1 MIFYDELLTPFLSK
15 DPLRPD
21 LNVPT
26 TQTIDDTPYVFATD
40 VHHII
45 RIPQSHCMNAY
56 APQAKHNFQVIW
68 PSGERL
74 RATPLAISAAHLR
87 EAIEQVPLENIYETL
102 PCPKCDGEGSI
113 ECPCCEAT
121 SDCKECDG
129 DGVKKGKL
137 LGTQREEYPHVSIR
151 NIHFN
156 ARLLTNLLSVGEAL
170 GEPILLITDHDQ
182 SRIAVFAIGDIRVG
196 IMPMMHTPSTESIV
210 VKI

>member
-40 VHHII
+40 AHYVI

-68 PSGERL
+68 PAGDRL
-74 RATPLAISAAHLR
+74 RPTPLAISAAHLR
-87 EAIEQVPLENIYETL
+87 EAIEQVPLENIYEINQ
-102 PCPKCDGEGSI
+102 CPQCDGEGTI
-113 ECPCCEAT
+113 KCWCCKVT

-129 DGVKKGKL
+129 DGVKRGKL
-137 LGTQREEYPHVSIR
+137 LGTQRKDHPHVSIR

-156 ARLLTNLLSVGEAL
+156 ARLLTNLLSVSEAI

-196 IMPMMHTPSTESIV
+196 IMPMMHTPSTGDIV